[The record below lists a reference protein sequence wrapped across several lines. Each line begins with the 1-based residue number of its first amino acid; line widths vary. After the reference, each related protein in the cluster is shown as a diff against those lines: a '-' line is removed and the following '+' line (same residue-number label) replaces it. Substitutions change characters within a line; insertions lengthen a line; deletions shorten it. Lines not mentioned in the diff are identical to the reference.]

1 MAQLFFL
8 YGTMNCGKSTQLLST
23 AHSYEEQGKA
33 PLLLTPETDTRSGI
47 GIIKSRIGIE
57 AEATVITP
65 ELDLMNPNVFF
76 DGYDVIL
83 VDEAQFLTK
92 QQVNKLAEVVDY
104 YNIPVLAYGLKN
116 DFANNLFEGSEELL
130 LMADKLIEMKTTC
143 RWCNHKAT
151 MNLRLVDGKPTYDG
165 EQIVIGDNDTY
176 TSVCRYHYNNPEVI

>member
-23 AHSYEEQGKA
+23 AHSYQEQGKSV
-33 PLLLTPETDTRSGI
+33 LLLTPATDTRDGI

-57 AEATVITP
+57 ADAEVITKDY
-65 ELDLMNPNVFF
+65 DLLNQNIFF
-76 DGYDVIL
+76 DGYDAVL

-92 QQVNKLAEVVDY
+92 EQVDSLADIVDK

-116 DFANNLFEGSEELL
+116 DFSNKLFPGSEELI

-143 RWCNHKAT
+143 RWCNHKAV
-151 MNLRLVDGKPTYDG
+151 MNLRIVDNKPSYDG
-165 EQIVIGDNDTY
+165 EQVVIGGNEAY
-176 TSVCRYHYNNPEVI
+176 TSVCRYHYNNPKL